1 MKTILLRSILP
12 YVVLMMSVA
21 AALAGTIGLVTSAS
35 TARAVELNTLAS
47 AEVNSSEL
55 GLSPQLESNPGTV
68 GRAQSTDSLSNV
80 LASRFMAICLNSL
93 DLGGNAATGRNG
105 DNEDG
110 DHLHAP
116 ALGSQPAAA
125 LLFGAA
131 LVIGGGLL
139 RRRHRTVQK

>member
-1 MKTILLRSILP
+1 MRTILLRSILP
-12 YVVLMMSVA
+12 YVALIMSVA

-35 TARAVELNTLAS
+35 TARAMELNTLAT
-47 AEVNSSEL
+47 AEVNSSEQGL
-55 GLSPQLESNPGTV
+55 GPQLESNPGTV

-80 LASRFMAICLNSL
+80 LASSVMAIRLNSL
-93 DLGGNAATGRNG
+93 DQGGNATTRRYRG
-105 DNEDG
+105 NEDG

-116 ALGSQPAAA
+116 ALGSEPAAA